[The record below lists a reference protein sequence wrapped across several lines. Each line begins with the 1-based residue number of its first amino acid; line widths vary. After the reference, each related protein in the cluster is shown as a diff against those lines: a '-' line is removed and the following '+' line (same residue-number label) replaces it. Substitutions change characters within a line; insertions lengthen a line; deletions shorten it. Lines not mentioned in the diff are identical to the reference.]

1 MRFRY
6 ILVLMVGA
14 TVLAACGTKV
24 GELKPED
31 IMVFDYFDRTA
42 GFNGI
47 LVNVNAGVTELEIRK
62 RGEKACTGNVNGCLR
77 IKRGNRANIEFRL
90 ADADWYFKE
99 LSLCKGTTKPTAAC
113 SLKRHERRDFDARAS
128 KSAKPFFTPDP
139 DGNIDLGQV
148 GTKPTKFVLH
158 IENSIR
164 QDYFYNIEAC
174 NDLLAK
180 CLSLDPRI
188 KNRGR

>member
-1 MRFRY
+1 MKFRHIL
-6 ILVLMVGA
+6 ILVAGA
-14 TVLAACGTKV
+14 TLLTACGTKI

-31 IMVFDYFDRTA
+31 IMVFDYFDRAT

-47 LVNVNAGVTELEIRK
+47 LINVNAGKTELEIRRPGK
-62 RGEKACTGNVNGCLR
+62 KACTGNINGCLR

-99 LSLCKGTTKPTAAC
+99 FSLCRGTTKPTSDC
-113 SLKRHERRDFDARAS
+113 TLGRHERRDFDIRAS
-128 KSAKPFFTPDP
+128 KAADDYFAPDP
-139 DGNIDLGQV
+139 DGKIDLGQV

-164 QDYFYNIEAC
+164 QDYF
-174 NDLLAK
+174 
-180 CLSLDPRI
+180 
-188 KNRGR
+188 